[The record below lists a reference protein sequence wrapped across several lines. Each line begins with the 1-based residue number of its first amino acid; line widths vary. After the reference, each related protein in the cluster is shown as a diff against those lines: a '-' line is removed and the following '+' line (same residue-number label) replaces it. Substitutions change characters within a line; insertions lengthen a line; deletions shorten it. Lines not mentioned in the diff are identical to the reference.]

1 MDFRRGG
8 GPVIVID
15 PPSQI
20 GTCLAAGLEGV
31 YVDALI
37 LQRPPQPLDENVV
50 HPATAAIHRNLD
62 ASLHQQLGKP
72 QTGELAALISIEYL
86 RPAMQCQG
94 FFQCFSTEF
103 CIHGIRWPPRQHLPA
118 GPVHHR
124 NQIQKAPPHRNAGDV
139 GAPDLVRLVD
149 HLVAQQTGP
158 DLVLRMRNRRLRS
171 PVDRLQPH
179 LPHQPLHLLATD
191 LVAQSPQV
199 PCHLA
204 AALPRRPQELLI
216 DEPHRC
222 QVQRLLIAHLSIVR
236 RPAYRNQ
243 FALPY
248 DR

>member
-118 GPVHHR
+118 CPVHHR

-149 HLVAQQTGP
+149 HLVAQQVGP

-171 PVDRLQPH
+171 LVDRLQPH
-179 LPHQPLHLLATD
+179 LPHQPLAAD
-191 LVAQSPQV
+191 LVPQ
-199 PCHLA
+199 PPKMTCHLA
-204 AALPRRPQELLI
+204 AAIPRCLQELLI
-216 DEPHRC
+216 DQPYQCR
-222 QVQRLLIAHLSIVR
+222 VPRGLIYHLPIIR